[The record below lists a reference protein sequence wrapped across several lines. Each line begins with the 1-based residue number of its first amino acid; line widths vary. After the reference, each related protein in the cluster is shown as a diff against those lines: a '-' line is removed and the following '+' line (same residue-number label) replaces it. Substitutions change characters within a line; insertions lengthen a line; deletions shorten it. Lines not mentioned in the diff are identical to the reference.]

1 MNIAFIG
8 PACAGKSTQAARLA
22 RPFELRHL
30 STGKLLRDHFERH
43 TALGILAKKY
53 VASGDLVPDD
63 LVDAMVEENAVRMAP
78 NEGFLLDAFPS
89 TLHQARF
96 IDEMFRSLGRKLD
109 AVYYISIPDQMVFER
124 ASERFPKRAD
134 DTVEILTNRLRVFR
148 RNVAPV
154 LDYFSDSGRLGF
166 IDGSG
171 TIDEVYNKLMLALGD
186 ILAGQRLTLSTAQHD
201 LLQNLGVSPTTP
213 VSGGGLKS
221 LNLVLLGGPGSGK
234 GTQAEHISTTHRI
247 PHISTGDLFRND
259 MEKETE
265 LGKIA
270 RAYIDHGDLVPD
282 DVTEAM
288 VRRRLREP
296 DCATGFLLDGFPRTL
311 PQAHALEEILAEM
324 NRQLSGVVSL
334 EVPDDSIVERL
345 SGRRI
350 CRECK
355 RSFHVRFHPFTACPE
370 SKCHGEHLSQRDD
383 DTTETILNRLKKFHL
398 QTAPLISYYRK
409 AGQLAEIVGTGEL
422 DDVRDRITEA
432 VETFA
437 ERG

>member
-22 RPFELRHL
+22 RPFGLRHL

-63 LVDAMVEENAVRMAP
+63 VVDAMVEEIAFRMAP

-96 IDEMFRSLGRKLD
+96 IDEMFRGIGRKLD
-109 AVYYISIPDQMVFER
+109 AVYYLSIPDQMVFER
-124 ASERFPKRAD
+124 ASTRFPKRAD

-154 LDYFSDSGRLGF
+154 LDYFSDTGRLGF

-171 TIDEVYNKLMLALGD
+171 SIDDVNNKLMLALGD
-186 ILAGQRLTLSTAQHD
+186 ILAGQRLTMSPAQVELLS
-201 LLQNLGVSPTTP
+201 NLGVAPTTT
-213 VSGGGLKS
+213 VSGGGHKS

-234 GTQAEHISTTHRI
+234 GTQAEHIAAENKI
-247 PHISTGDLFRND
+247 PHISTGDLFREN

-296 DCATGFLLDGFPRTL
+296 DCANGFLLDGFPRTL
-311 PQAHALEEILAEM
+311 PQAYALEEILAEM
-324 NRQLSGVVSL
+324 NRQLSGVISL
-334 EVPDDSIVERL
+334 DVPDDAIVERL

-355 RSFHVRFHPFTACPE
+355 RSFHVRFNPFTNCPE
-370 SKCHGEHLSQRDD
+370 AKCHGEHLYQRDD
-383 DTTETILNRLKKFHL
+383 DAPETILNRLKKFHL
-398 QTAPLISYYRK
+398 QTAPLVSYYRK

-422 DDVRDRITEA
+422 EDVRARITQA
-432 VETFA
+432 VEVFA
-437 ERG
+437 EKG

>member
-43 TALGILAKKY
+43 TALGIQAKKY
-53 VASGDLVPDD
+53 VAAGDLVPDD

-124 ASERFPKRAD
+124 ASTRFPKRAD

-247 PHISTGDLFRND
+247 PHISTGDL
-259 MEKETE
+259 
-265 LGKIA
+265 
-270 RAYIDHGDLVPD
+270 VPD

-355 RSFHVRFHPFTACPE
+355 RSFHVRFNPFTACPE
-370 SKCHGEHLSQRDD
+370 AKCHGEHLYQRDD

-422 DDVRDRITEA
+422 DDVRDRITKA

>member
-53 VASGDLVPDD
+53 VASGDLVPDEV
-63 LVDAMVEENAVRMAP
+63 VDAMVEENAFRMAP
-78 NEGFLLDAFPS
+78 SEGFLLDAFPS

-96 IDEMFRSLGRKLD
+96 IDEMFRGLGRKLD
-109 AVYYISIPDQMVFER
+109 AVFYISIPDQAVFDR
-124 ASERFPKRAD
+124 ASTRFPKRAD

-148 RNVAPV
+148 RNIAPV
-154 LDYFSDSGRLGF
+154 LDYFSDTGRLGF
-166 IDGSG
+166 IDGAG
-171 TIDEVYNKLMLALGD
+171 TIDEVNTKLSVALGE
-186 ILAGQRLTLSTAQHD
+186 ILAGQRLTLSSAQHD
-201 LLQNLGVSPTTP
+201 LLQNLGVAPSTF

-221 LNLVLLGGPGSGK
+221 LNLVLLGAPGSGK
-234 GTQAEHISTTHRI
+234 GTQSEHVAAAHGI
-247 PHISTGDLFRND
+247 PHISSGDLFRAD
-259 MEKETE
+259 MARETE

-296 DCATGFLLDGFPRTL
+296 DCAKGFLLDGFPRTL

-324 NRQLSGVVSL
+324 NRQLTGVISLDVS
-334 EVPDDSIVERL
+334 DDAIVERL

-355 RSFHVRFHPFTACPE
+355 RSFHVRFNPFSACPE
-370 SKCHGEHLSQRDD
+370 TRCRGEHLYQRDD
-383 DTTETILNRLKKFHL
+383 DSPGTILNRLKKFHL
-398 QTAPLISYYRK
+398 QTEPLIGYYRK
-409 AGQLAEIVGTGEL
+409 AGQLAEVPGTGEL
-422 DDVRDRITEA
+422 DDVRARIGAA
-432 VETFA
+432 VASFA